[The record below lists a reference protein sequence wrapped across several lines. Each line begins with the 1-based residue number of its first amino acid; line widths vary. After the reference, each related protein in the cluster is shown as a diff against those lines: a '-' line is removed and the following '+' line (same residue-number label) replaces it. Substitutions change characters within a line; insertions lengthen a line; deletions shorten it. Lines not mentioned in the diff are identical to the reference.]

1 MVSAYGHAMA
11 TRNESSG
18 IKARK
23 PSNADLYAGRQVR
36 TARKQRGL
44 TQEGL
49 ASQLGIT
56 FQQIQKYEA
65 GHSRL
70 TAGRL
75 REIAIVLRKSID
87 FFYEPINLKAE
98 ESAEAELRARVKDLQ
113 HKARKLISNM
123 ADPDDLEAAVHLL
136 NAMKPGPDRD
146 AQV

>member
-1 MVSAYGHAMA
+1 MA
-11 TRNESSG
+11 TRNELSGSVARRPSS
-18 IKARK
+18 
-23 PSNADLYAGRQVR
+23 ADLYTGRQVR
-36 TARKQRGL
+36 KARKQRGL

-49 ASQLGIT
+49 ASQLGLT

-87 FFYEPINLKAE
+87 FFYEPIDLKAE
-98 ESAEAELRARVKDLQ
+98 ENTDAELRAKVKDLQ

-123 ADPDDLEAAVHLL
+123 ADPDDLKAAVHLL